1 MFAEIQ
7 IGAEMVP
14 MEANA
19 ATPFRFKHVFHK
31 DFLAL
36 ASKGLED
43 AEAAEVG
50 AQLAY
55 IMAMQG
61 AKADMT
67 KLNEDAF
74 YKWLEGFGPNDIV
87 MALDKVMDLYNGNTA
102 TTVAPKK
109 KKGQ

>member
-1 MFAEIQ
+1 
-7 IGAEMVP
+7 
-14 MEANA
+14 
-19 ATPFRFKHVFHK
+19 
-31 DFLAL
+31 
-36 ASKGLED
+36 LED

-74 YKWLEGFGPNDIV
+74 YAWLEGFGPNDIM
-87 MALDKVMDLYNGNTA
+87 MALGEVMELYNGNPA
-102 TTVAPKK
+102 TTVSPKK

>member
-19 ATPFRFKHVFHK
+19 ATPFRFKQVFK
-31 DFLAL
+31 RDFLAL

-74 YKWLEGFGPNDIV
+74 YAWLEGFGPNDIM
-87 MALDKVMDLYNGNTA
+87 MALGEVMELYNGNTA
-102 TTVAPKK
+102 TTVSPKK